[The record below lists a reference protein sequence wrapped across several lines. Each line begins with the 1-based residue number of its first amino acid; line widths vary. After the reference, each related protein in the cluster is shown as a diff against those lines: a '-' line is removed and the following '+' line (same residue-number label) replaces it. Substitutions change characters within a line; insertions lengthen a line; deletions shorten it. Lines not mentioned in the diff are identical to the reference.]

1 MATRLTPD
9 TLRRLVL
16 EEKAK
21 VERKLDKA
29 KLKDLALEAEEE
41 GDWSHPK
48 GQKVVKHSPGKRL
61 ETLKML
67 KEHEEK
73 LRQQLRET
81 TERRLALRRRIIED
95 LG

>member
-21 VERKLDKA
+21 VERQLDKA
-29 KLKDLALEAEEE
+29 ALKELSLDAEEE

-48 GQKVVKHSPGKRL
+48 GQKVVKQAPGKKL
-61 ETLKML
+61 QALKML

-81 TERRLALRRRIIED
+81 TERRLALRRQIMKD
-95 LG
+95 LD

>member
-21 VERKLDKA
+21 VERQLDKA
-29 KLKDLALEAEEE
+29 ALKELALDAEEE

-48 GQKVVKHSPGKRL
+48 GQKTVKQTAGKKL
-61 ETLKML
+61 ATLKML

-73 LRQQLRET
+73 LRKQLRET
-81 TERRLALRRRIIED
+81 TERRLALRRQLMNEID
-95 LG
+95 